1 MDGQWFRRFGD
12 PDPDALRLIC
22 FPHAGGAASAYQPL
36 SRLLRPHVE
45 VRAVQYPGRQDR
57 RLETP
62 VADIGELAA
71 TVARKLEDEAEAEA
85 RAGRPGDT
93 GTPFAFFGHSM
104 GALVAYET
112 ARILEG
118 RGARPPRR
126 LFLSARG
133 APGPRRSPHDVPAD
147 DDAILAA
154 VRRLGGTGVALLDDP
169 ELVDMVLPAL
179 RADYAAL
186 AAYSW
191 TPGEPLHTPVT
202 VLCGDADPVVSV
214 EEAAGWRAFTHAET
228 EVRVF
233 PGGHFYVDQRLDD
246 VAGVVLRGVR
256 SASAARVGNDAC
268 HDSSRAF
275 DVPG

>member
-1 MDGQWFRRFGD
+1 MDGQWFRRFAD
-12 PDPDALRLIC
+12 PEPDALRLIC

-36 SRLLRPHVE
+36 SRRLRPHVE

-71 TVARKLEDEAEAEA
+71 VVAGKLQDDETAA
-85 RAGRPGDT
+85 
-93 GTPFAFFGHSM
+93 PFAFFGHSM

-112 ARILEG
+112 ARILQE
-118 RGARPPRR
+118 RGAPSPRR

-133 APGPRRSPHDVPAD
+133 APGPRRSPHDVLPD
-147 DDAILAA
+147 DDAILTA
-154 VRRLGGTGVALLDDP
+154 VRRLGGPGVTLLDDP
-169 ELVDMVLPAL
+169 ELVAMVLPAL

-191 TPGEPLHTPVT
+191 TPREPLHTPIT

-214 EEAAGWRAFTHAET
+214 EEAAGWGAFTRAET

-233 PGGHFYVDQRLDD
+233 PGGHFYVDRCLDD
-246 VAGVVLRGVR
+246 VAEAVLRGVR
-256 SASAARVGNDAC
+256 STSAARVGNDAC
-268 HDSSRAF
+268 HD
-275 DVPG
+275 

>member
-1 MDGQWFRRFGD
+1 MDGQWFRRFAD
-12 PDPDALRLIC
+12 PEPDALRLIC

-36 SRLLRPHVE
+36 SRRLRPHVE

-71 TVARKLEDEAEAEA
+71 VVARKLQDDETAA
-85 RAGRPGDT
+85 
-93 GTPFAFFGHSM
+93 PFAFFGHSM
-104 GALVAYET
+104 GALAAYET
-112 ARILEG
+112 ARILQE
-118 RGARPPRR
+118 RGGPSPRR

-133 APGPRRSPHDVPAD
+133 APGPQRSPHDVLPD

-154 VRRLGGTGVALLDDP
+154 VRRLGGTGVTLLDDP
-169 ELVDMVLPAL
+169 ELVAMVLPAL

-191 TPGEPLHTPVT
+191 APREPLHTPVT

-214 EEAAGWRAFTHAET
+214 QEASQWRAFTRAET

-233 PGGHFYVDQRLDD
+233 PGGHFYVDQHLDD
-246 VAGVVLRGVR
+246 VAEVVLRGVR
-256 SASAARVGNDAC
+256 STSAAWAGNDAC
-268 HDSSRAF
+268 HD
-275 DVPG
+275 

>member
-12 PDPDALRLIC
+12 PEPDALRLIC

-36 SRLLRPHVE
+36 SRRLRPHVE

-62 VADIGELAA
+62 VADIRELAGI
-71 TVARKLEDEAEAEA
+71 VAGQLEAGDEAGDAEA
-85 RAGRPGDT
+85 
-93 GTPFAFFGHSM
+93 PFAFFGHSM

-112 ARILEG
+112 ARILQE

-133 APGPRRSPHDVPAD
+133 APGPRRSRHDLLPD

-154 VRRLGGTGVALLDDP
+154 VRRLGGTGVALFDDP
-169 ELVDMVLPAL
+169 ELVAMVLPAL

-191 TPGEPLHTPVT
+191 TPREPLHTPVT

-214 EEAAGWRAFTHAET
+214 EEAAGWRAFTRAES

-246 VAGVVLRGVR
+246 VAEVVLRGVR

-268 HDSSRAF
+268 HD
-275 DVPG
+275 

>member
-1 MDGQWFRRFGD
+1 MDGQWFRRFAD
-12 PDPDALRLIC
+12 PEPDALRLIC

-36 SRLLRPHVE
+36 SRRLRPHVE

-57 RLETP
+57 RRETP

-71 TVARKLEDEAEAEA
+71 VVAGKLEAEAEA
-85 RAGRPGDT
+85 EAGGGAGDAAA
-93 GTPFAFFGHSM
+93 PFAFFGHSM

-112 ARILEG
+112 ARILEE
-118 RGARPPRR
+118 RGALSPRR

-133 APGPRRSPHDVPAD
+133 APGPRRSPHDVLPD

-169 ELVDMVLPAL
+169 ELVAMVLPAL

-191 TPGEPLHTPVT
+191 TPGEPLRTPVT

-214 EEAAGWRAFTHAET
+214 EEASGWRAFTRAET

-246 VAGVVLRGVR
+246 VAEVVLRGVR

-268 HDSSRAF
+268 HD
-275 DVPG
+275 

>member
-12 PDPDALRLIC
+12 PEPDALRLIC
-22 FPHAGGAASAYQPL
+22 FPHAGGAASAFQPL
-36 SRLLRPHVE
+36 SRRLRPHIE

-71 TVARKLEDEAEAEA
+71 IMARKLQDDETAM
-85 RAGRPGDT
+85 
-93 GTPFAFFGHSM
+93 PFAFFGHSM

-112 ARILEG
+112 ARILEE
-118 RGARPPRR
+118 RGALSPRR

-133 APGPRRSPHDVPAD
+133 APGPRRSPHDVLPD

-154 VRRLGGTGVALLDDP
+154 VRRLGGTGVTLLDDP
-169 ELVDMVLPAL
+169 ELVAMVLPAL

-191 TPGEPLHTPVT
+191 TPREPLRTPVT

-214 EEAAGWRAFTHAET
+214 EEAAGWRAFTRAET

-246 VAGVVLRGVR
+246 VAEVVLRGVR
-256 SASAARVGNDAC
+256 STSAARAGNDAC
-268 HDSSRAF
+268 HD
-275 DVPG
+275 

>member
-12 PDPDALRLIC
+12 PEPDALKLIC
-22 FPHAGGAASAYQPL
+22 FPHAGGAASAYQQL
-36 SRLLRPHVE
+36 YRRLRPHVE
-45 VRAVQYPGRQDR
+45 VLAVQYPGRQDR

-71 TVARKLEDEAEAEA
+71 VIAGKLADGETAA
-85 RAGRPGDT
+85 
-93 GTPFAFFGHSM
+93 PFAFFGHSM

-112 ARILEG
+112 ARLLEE
-118 RGARPPRR
+118 RGVPAPRR

-133 APGPRRSPHDVPAD
+133 APGPRRSPHDVLPD
-147 DDAILAA
+147 DEAILAA

-169 ELVDMVLPAL
+169 EVVAMVLPAL

-191 TPGEPLHTPVT
+191 TPREPLHMPVS

-214 EEAAGWRAFTHAET
+214 EEASGWRAFTRAET

-246 VAGVVLRGVR
+246 VAEVVLRGVR
-256 SASAARVGNDAC
+256 SVSAARAGNGAC
-268 HDSSRAF
+268 QDRTPVS
-275 DVPG
+275 DVRG

>member
-1 MDGQWFRRFGD
+1 MDGQWFRRFAD
-12 PDPDALRLIC
+12 PEPDALRLIC

-36 SRLLRPHVE
+36 SRRLRPHVE

-71 TVARKLEDEAEAEA
+71 VVARKLQDDETPA
-85 RAGRPGDT
+85 
-93 GTPFAFFGHSM
+93 PFAFFGHSM

-112 ARILEG
+112 ARILEE
-118 RGARPPRR
+118 RGGPSPRR

-133 APGPRRSPHDVPAD
+133 APGPRRSPHDVLPD
-147 DDAILAA
+147 DDAILTA
-154 VRRLGGTGVALLDDP
+154 VRRLGGTGVTLLDDP
-169 ELVDMVLPAL
+169 ELVAMVLPAL

-191 TPGEPLHTPVT
+191 TPREPLHTPVT

-214 EEAAGWRAFTHAET
+214 QEASGWRTFTRAET
-228 EVRVF
+228 EVRVL

-246 VAGVVLRGVR
+246 VAEVVLRGVR

-268 HDSSRAF
+268 HD
-275 DVPG
+275 

>member
-12 PDPDALRLIC
+12 PEPDALRLIC
-22 FPHAGGAASAYQPL
+22 FPHAGGAASAFQPL
-36 SRLLRPHVE
+36 SRRLRPHIE

-57 RLETP
+57 RLEMP

-71 TVARKLEDEAEAEA
+71 IVARKLQDDETAM
-85 RAGRPGDT
+85 
-93 GTPFAFFGHSM
+93 PFAFFGHSM

-112 ARILEG
+112 ARILEE
-118 RGARPPRR
+118 RGAPSPRR

-133 APGPRRSPHDVPAD
+133 APGPRRSPHDVLPD

-154 VRRLGGTGVALLDDP
+154 VRRLGGTGVTLLDDP
-169 ELVDMVLPAL
+169 ELVAMVLPAL

-191 TPGEPLHTPVT
+191 TPREPLRTPVT

-214 EEAAGWRAFTHAET
+214 EEAAGWRAFTRAET

-246 VAGVVLRGVR
+246 VAEVVLRGVR
-256 SASAARVGNDAC
+256 STSAARAGNDAC
-268 HDSSRAF
+268 HD
-275 DVPG
+275 

>member
-12 PDPDALRLIC
+12 PEPDALRLIC
-22 FPHAGGAASAYQPL
+22 FPHAGGAASAFQPL
-36 SRLLRPHVE
+36 SRRLRPHIE

-71 TVARKLEDEAEAEA
+71 IMARKLQDDETAM
-85 RAGRPGDT
+85 
-93 GTPFAFFGHSM
+93 PFAFFGHSM

-112 ARILEG
+112 ARILEE
-118 RGARPPRR
+118 RGALSPRR

-133 APGPRRSPHDVPAD
+133 APGPRRSPYDVLPD

-154 VRRLGGTGVALLDDP
+154 VRRLGGTGVTLLDDP
-169 ELVDMVLPAL
+169 ELVAMVLPAL

-191 TPGEPLHTPVT
+191 TPREPLRTPVT

-214 EEAAGWRAFTHAET
+214 EEAAGWRAFTRAET

-246 VAGVVLRGVR
+246 VAEVVLRGVR
-256 SASAARVGNDAC
+256 STSAARAGNDAC
-268 HDSSRAF
+268 HD
-275 DVPG
+275 

>member
-12 PDPDALRLIC
+12 PEPDALRLIC
-22 FPHAGGAASAYQPL
+22 FPHAGGAASAFQPL
-36 SRLLRPHVE
+36 SRRLRPHIE

-57 RLETP
+57 RLEMP

-71 TVARKLEDEAEAEA
+71 IVARKLQDDETA
-85 RAGRPGDT
+85 
-93 GTPFAFFGHSM
+93 TPFAFFGHSM

-112 ARILEG
+112 ARILEE
-118 RGARPPRR
+118 RGAPSPRR

-133 APGPRRSPHDVPAD
+133 APGPRRSPHDVLPD

-154 VRRLGGTGVALLDDP
+154 VRRLGGTGVTLLDDP
-169 ELVDMVLPAL
+169 ELVAMVLPAL

-191 TPGEPLHTPVT
+191 APREPLRTPVT

-214 EEAAGWRAFTHAET
+214 EEAAGWRAFTRAET

-246 VAGVVLRGVR
+246 VAEVVLRGVR
-256 SASAARVGNDAC
+256 STSAARAGNDAC
-268 HDSSRAF
+268 HD
-275 DVPG
+275 

>member
-12 PDPDALRLIC
+12 PEPDALRLIC
-22 FPHAGGAASAYQPL
+22 FPHAGGAASAFQPL
-36 SRLLRPHVE
+36 SRRLRPHIE

-71 TVARKLEDEAEAEA
+71 IVARKLQDDETAM
-85 RAGRPGDT
+85 
-93 GTPFAFFGHSM
+93 PFAFFGHSM

-112 ARILEG
+112 ARILEE
-118 RGARPPRR
+118 RGALSPRR

-133 APGPRRSPHDVPAD
+133 APGPRRSPHDVLPD

-154 VRRLGGTGVALLDDP
+154 VRRLGGTGVTLLDDP
-169 ELVDMVLPAL
+169 ELVAMVLPAL

-191 TPGEPLHTPVT
+191 TPREPLRTPVT

-214 EEAAGWRAFTHAET
+214 EEAAGWRAFTRAET

-246 VAGVVLRGVR
+246 VAEVVLRGVR
-256 SASAARVGNDAC
+256 STSAARAGNDAC
-268 HDSSRAF
+268 HD
-275 DVPG
+275 

>member
-12 PDPDALRLIC
+12 PEPDALRLIC
-22 FPHAGGAASAYQPL
+22 FPHAGGAASAYLPL

-62 VADIGELAA
+62 VADIGELASV
-71 TVARKLEDEAEAEA
+71 VAQKLQDEETAA
-85 RAGRPGDT
+85 PY
-93 GTPFAFFGHSM
+93 AFFGHSM
-104 GALVAYET
+104 GALIAYET
-112 ARILEG
+112 ARILEE

-133 APGPRRSPHDVPAD
+133 APGPRRSPHDVLPD
-147 DDAILAA
+147 DEAVLAA
-154 VRRLGGTGVALLDDP
+154 VRRLGGTGVSLLDDP
-169 ELVDMVLPAL
+169 ELVAMVLPAL

-214 EEAAGWRAFTHAET
+214 EEAAGWRAFTRAET

-246 VAGVVLRGVR
+246 VAEVVLRGVR
-256 SASAARVGNDAC
+256 SASAARAGNDAC
-268 HDSSRAF
+268 HD
-275 DVPG
+275 

>member
-1 MDGQWFRRFGD
+1 MEGQWFRRFGD
-12 PDPDALRLIC
+12 PEPDALRLIC

-36 SRLLRPHVE
+36 SRRLRPHVE

-62 VADIGELAA
+62 VADIRELAGV
-71 TVARKLEDEAEAEA
+71 VAGKLEAGDEAGDAEA
-85 RAGRPGDT
+85 
-93 GTPFAFFGHSM
+93 PFAFFGHSM

-112 ARILEG
+112 ARILQE
-118 RGARPPRR
+118 RGARPPQR

-133 APGPRRSPHDVPAD
+133 APGPRRSPHDLLPD

-154 VRRLGGTGVALLDDP
+154 VRRLGGTGVALFDDP
-169 ELVDMVLPAL
+169 ELVAMVLPAL

-191 TPGEPLHTPVT
+191 TPREPLRTPVT

-214 EEAAGWRAFTHAET
+214 EEAAGWRAFTRAES
-228 EVRVF
+228 ELRVF
-233 PGGHFYVDQRLDD
+233 PGGHFYLDQRLDD
-246 VAGVVLRGVR
+246 VAEVVLRGVR

-268 HDSSRAF
+268 HD
-275 DVPG
+275 